1 MSRYWETE
9 PEMSDLEFGGYQ
21 AELEESIQ
29 NLVDFARTTTPDDGT
44 LEDAPTWWA
53 RLLAWFRGW

>member
-9 PEMSDLEFGGYQ
+9 PEMSDMEFGDYQ

-29 NLVDFARTTTPDDGT
+29 NLVDFARTSTPV
-44 LEDAPTWWA
+44 EDAPTSFWQ
-53 RLLAWFRGW
+53 RLLNWWRSW